1 MQNFNKILLGKL
13 KTDAGT
19 FADGENL
26 WLEKHNW
33 DCGWYWGFGYLGN
46 KNCHF
51 HFDSLLCI
59 KDGKGD
65 VKYCASDLFE
75 STNISDS
82 DWWIIRD
89 LFVQA
94 YALRKAAE
102 VYQYGGHQKTKAG
115 TTDLIKNKER
125 ADQINA
131 DLAKVLDAVWDL
143 ACAAVNKAATVE
155 V

>member
-1 MQNFNKILLGKL
+1 MQNFNKILLGKI
-13 KTDAGT
+13 KSDAGT
-19 FADGENL
+19 FADGENV
-26 WLEKHNW
+26 WLEKHKW

-51 HFDSLLCI
+51 HFDSLLYI
-59 KDGKGD
+59 NDGKGS

-94 YALRKAAE
+94 YALHKAAE
-102 VYQYGGHQKTKAG
+102 VYQRTLYHP
-115 TTDLIKNKER
+115 IKNKER
-125 ADQINA
+125 ADQING
-131 DLAKVLDAVWDL
+131 LFRWVVLVA
-143 ACAAVNKAATVE
+143 
-155 V
+155 

>member
-1 MQNFNKILLGKL
+1 MNNFNKILLGKI
-13 KTDAGT
+13 KSDAGT
-19 FADGENL
+19 YADGENL
-26 WLEKHNW
+26 WLEKHKW

-46 KNCHF
+46 NRCHF
-51 HFDSLLCI
+51 HFDSLLYI

-102 VYQYGGHQKTKAG
+102 VYQYGGHQTKKAG
-115 TTDLIKNKER
+115 ITDLIKNKER

-131 DLAKVLDAVWDL
+131 DLAKLLDTVWDF
-143 ACAAVNKAATVE
+143 ACKAVNEKVKEAA
-155 V
+155 

>member
-19 FADGENL
+19 FADGENV
-26 WLEKHNW
+26 WLEKHSW
-33 DCGWYWGFGYLGN
+33 DCGWYWGFGCIGN

-59 KDGKGD
+59 NDGKGS

-89 LFVQA
+89 LFAQA

-102 VYQYGGHQKTKAG
+102 VYQRTLYHP
-115 TTDLIKNKER
+115 IKNKER